1 MTNTH
6 RASRQTHLTK
16 AQMRALATL
25 TLVFVVAIATLIQEC
40 ATNRKDSTSQQ
51 SASAAAVTTIAA
63 DPTKTTVR
71 FLDIGQ
77 GDSTIVELPDG

>member
-6 RASRQTHLTK
+6 RTSRQTHLTK
-16 AQMRALATL
+16 AQICALVTL
-25 TLVFVVAIATLIQEC
+25 TLVFVVAIASLIQKC
-40 ATNRKDSTSQQ
+40 ATNRKDSTDKQRT
-51 SASAAAVTTIAA
+51 SAAAATTIAA

-77 GDSTIVELPDG
+77 